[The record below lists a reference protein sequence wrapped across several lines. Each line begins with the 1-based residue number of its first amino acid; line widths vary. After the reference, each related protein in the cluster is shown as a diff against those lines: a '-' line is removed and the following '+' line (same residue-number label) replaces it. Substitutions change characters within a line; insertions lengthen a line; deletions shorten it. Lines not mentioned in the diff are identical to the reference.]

1 MPTGQIVQVNV
12 KPEGSGRPGLPKKP
26 VESARAT
33 AGGLEGDFNH
43 YRTYSKGGDPDN
55 ALMIMTTEA
64 IEDLNREGWPVRAGD
79 IGENVT
85 ISGVAYGDFEPGRRV
100 RVGGATV
107 EITKAANPC
116 ANLYTLP
123 YVGEE
128 RGPAFLKT
136 MMGRR
141 GWYARVI
148 EAGELA
154 PGGPV
159 ELISDGESA

>member
-1 MPTGQIVQVNV
+1 MPPGRIVQVNV
-12 KPEGSGRPGLPKKP
+12 KPEGAGRPGLPKRP
-26 VESARAT
+26 VESARLT
-33 AGGLEGDFNH
+33 AEGVEGDFNH
-43 YRTYSKGGDPDN
+43 YRTQGRRGDPDY
-55 ALMIMTTEA
+55 AVMLMTVDA
-64 IEDLNREGWPVRAGD
+64 IEDINGEGWPVKAGD

-85 ISGVAYGDFEPGRRV
+85 VDGVPYADLGPGRRV

-107 EITKAANPC
+107 EITGPATPC

-136 MMGRR
+136 MLGRR

-148 EAGELA
+148 DEGDLA
-154 PGGPV
+154 PGGAV
-159 ELISDGESA
+159 ELLGESG

>member
-1 MPTGQIVQVNV
+1 MPTGKIVQVNV
-12 KPEGSGRPGLPKKP
+12 KPAGAGRPGLPKKP
-26 VESARAT
+26 VHSARLT
-33 AGGLEGDFNH
+33 AEGVEGDFNN
-43 YRTYSKGGDPDN
+43 YRTHSRRGDPDH
-55 ALMIMTTEA
+55 AVMIMTADA
-64 IEDLNREGWPVRAGD
+64 IDDLNREGWPVSAGD

-85 ISGVAYGDFEPGRRV
+85 IAGVPYADLGPGRRV

-107 EITKAANPC
+107 EVTKPATPC
-116 ANLYTLP
+116 VNLYTLP

-128 RGPAFLKT
+128 RGPAFIKT

-148 EAGELA
+148 DEGDLA

-159 ELISDGESA
+159 ELIGESG